1 MDDGGT
7 ISIDWA
13 TPKQNGLT
21 THGEK
26 LCVVY
31 PGLSGGSDRGYI
43 KSLVLTLLENGYEV
57 AVLHNRGV
65 CNTEYTS
72 TSFPDLTSNEEFFK
86 GLTYIRQNTT
96 KTMVG
101 VGLSMGGNLLIK
113 TAG

>member
-13 TPKQNGLT
+13 LPEQNGLKSV
-21 THGEK
+21 GDK

-43 KSLVLTLLENGYEV
+43 KSLVLTLLEHGYEV

-65 CNTEYTS
+65 GNTDYTS
-72 TSFPDLTSNEEFFK
+72 PQFIDLTSNEEFFK
-86 GLTYIRQNTT
+86 GLNYIR
-96 KTMVG
+96 
-101 VGLSMGGNLLIK
+101 
-113 TAG
+113 

>member
-7 ISIDWA
+7 ISVDWA
-13 TPKQNGLT
+13 TPEKNGLKSF
-21 THGEK
+21 GDK

-65 CNTEYTS
+65 GDTEYTS
-72 TSFPDLTSNEEFFK
+72 PAFQNLTSTEEFFK
-86 GLTYIRQNTT
+86 GLRYIRENTG
-96 KTMVG
+96 KKMVG
-101 VGLSMGGNLLIK
+101 VGLSMGGNLLMK
-113 TAG
+113 TAA